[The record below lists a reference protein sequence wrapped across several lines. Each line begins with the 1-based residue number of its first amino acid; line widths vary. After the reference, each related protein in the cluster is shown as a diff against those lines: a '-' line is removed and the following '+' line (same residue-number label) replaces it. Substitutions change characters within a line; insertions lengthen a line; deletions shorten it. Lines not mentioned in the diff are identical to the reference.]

1 MVEGKPLYKV
11 EFREGDT
18 ELEEPVVPIL
28 PGMIGTWEPYTLQNA
43 DITVNAVYTPA
54 SESNVPDVP
63 PLPSDEIDDPTE
75 TTPPAD
81 TEADPSDTT
90 ETPKK
95 GCRSA
100 VSMGFVSTI
109 LLAAA
114 MTLGKKRDRL

>member
-1 MVEGKPLYKV
+1 M
-11 EFREGDT
+11 
-18 ELEEPVVPIL
+18 L
-28 PGMIGTWEPYTLQNA
+28 PGMIGTWESYTLQNA

-54 SESNVPDVP
+54 SESDVPDVP
-63 PLPSDEIDDPTE
+63 PLPSEEGTE
-75 TTPPAD
+75 DIETGVPAD
-81 TEADPSDTT
+81 TTDPSDTT

-100 VSMGFVSTI
+100 VSVGLVSAI